1 MDRELVWFVVGLVLG
16 GIVIVGFILQD
27 IYLAHKIRRIE
38 KQNAKLRN
46 ENIGLMRHNG
56 KLYDENQELKHSR
69 DKDNTPSFDPW

>member
-38 KQNAKLRN
+38 KQNVKLRN

-56 KLYDENQELKHSR
+56 KLYDENQELKHST

>member
-46 ENIGLMRHNG
+46 ENIGLMKHNG
-56 KLYDENQELKHSR
+56 KLYDENQELKHSK